1 MQLTPI
7 SRDSMRLLKSETDK
21 ENHINRLNEIIEYI
35 YNGAVNTAKTSN
47 KTSYYYSTYRKDES
61 EEFYMVNMFEIIST
75 LQSLFPECSV
85 RNTPMIIGRDGS
97 LQDMSKMD
105 KMFIN
110 FYIRN
115 NYDNRMH
122 EYIVIDWS
130 KE

>member
-1 MQLTPI
+1 
-7 SRDSMRLLKSETDK
+7 
-21 ENHINRLNEIIEYI
+21 
-35 YNGAVNTAKTSN
+35 
-47 KTSYYYSTYRKDES
+47 
-61 EEFYMVNMFEIIST
+61 MFEIIST

-105 KMFIN
+105 QMFIN

-115 NYDNRMH
+115 NYDNRIQ